1 MAATLSADM
10 DRTDKVVG
18 LIDECRRMGLAV
30 LPPEVNGC
38 EYRFTVADDRT
49 VRYGLGAIK
58 GVGQAAVEG
67 IVAERVAHG
76 PYRDLTDF
84 CGRSDLKRLNRR
96 TLEALIRAGA
106 MDGLGPNR
114 ASLTASLPRAL
125 QEAARAGEAS
135 AAGQTDLFGGAGGE
149 GPAAAAEVMLE
160 VPEWPEDQRLQG
172 EKETLGLYLT
182 GHPIERYA
190 EELGQFVSG
199 RIADLAPGQGGTV
212 LVGGLCTEVRTI
224 NSRRGRMAVATLD
237 DRSGRLDLVVYS
249 DLFAQ
254 CREVLGPD
262 RVLVAE
268 GELTLD
274 ERTGGASL
282 IATRVQDLDQARALY
297 GKRLLIQLD
306 AGPSSEGILA
316 GLAPVLRPFQEG
328 PTPVYIEYRRPD
340 ASARLRLG
348 EEWRVSPTE
357 KLLRRLG
364 ELAGPDRVRIE
375 Y

>member
-1 MAATLSADM
+1 MLLREICNRQQVFARH
-10 DRTDKVVG
+10 DRTRRIVRITNEQDLRPWCHVLLELGGRDAEFILLLGGHGDGNAASENRAG
-18 LIDECRRMGLAV
+18 LIGD
-30 LPPEVNGC
+30 
-38 EYRFTVADDRT
+38 VA
-49 VRYGLGAIK
+49 GLGDEHLVDVHIGHLRRK
-58 GVGQAAVEG
+58 LAAV
-67 IVAERVAHG
+67 
-76 PYRDLTDF
+76 
-84 CGRSDLKRLNRR
+84 
-96 TLEALIRAGA
+96 
-106 MDGLGPNR
+106 
-114 ASLTASLPRAL
+114 
-125 QEAARAGEAS
+125 
-135 AAGQTDLFGGAGGE
+135 
-149 GPAAAAEVMLE
+149 
-160 VPEWPEDQRLQG
+160 
-172 EKETLGLYLT
+172 
-182 GHPIERYA
+182 
-190 EELGQFVSG
+190 
-199 RIADLAPGQGGTV
+199 ADLAPGQGGTV

>member
-1 MAATLSADM
+1 
-10 DRTDKVVG
+10 
-18 LIDECRRMGLAV
+18 MG
-30 LPPEVNGC
+30 
-38 EYRFTVADDRT
+38 
-49 VRYGLGAIK
+49 
-58 GVGQAAVEG
+58 
-67 IVAERVAHG
+67 
-76 PYRDLTDF
+76 
-84 CGRSDLKRLNRR
+84 
-96 TLEALIRAGA
+96 
-106 MDGLGPNR
+106 
-114 ASLTASLPRAL
+114 
-125 QEAARAGEAS
+125 
-135 AAGQTDLFGGAGGE
+135 
-149 GPAAAAEVMLE
+149 
-160 VPEWPEDQRLQG
+160 
-172 EKETLGLYLT
+172 
-182 GHPIERYA
+182 
-190 EELGQFVSG
+190 
-199 RIADLAPGQGGTV
+199 
-212 LVGGLCTEVRTI
+212 
-224 NSRRGRMAVATLD
+224 
-237 DRSGRLDLVVYS
+237 YS

-364 ELAGPDRVRIE
+364 ELAAP
-375 Y
+375 